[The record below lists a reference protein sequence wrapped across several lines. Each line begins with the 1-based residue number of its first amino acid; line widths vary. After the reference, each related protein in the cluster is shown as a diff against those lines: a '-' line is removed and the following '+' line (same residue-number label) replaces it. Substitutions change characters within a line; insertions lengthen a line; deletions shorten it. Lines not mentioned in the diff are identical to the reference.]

1 MPYLCTKISKGMALT
16 LNTSIDGKKFYSC
29 DFPDL
34 SISTNYGLANVTI
47 VVNGS
52 TALST
57 RYYAVSG
64 RVTVRNLVPLIEL
77 SMEQQNKSYCL
88 VGVSVSVA
96 NESVSASCSVLLC
109 KVKCMTV
116 DVDTF
121 LANSFLT
128 THNHR
133 LTTLYNEE
141 VLPFFIAG
149 SGSYSVGTFYF
160 TLNVRKN
167 DGSYDSYEY
176 ISGRRFGYGIVT
188 STISVKELQWA
199 CEAHFGSG
207 TQLLSFTLKF
217 NSRLMHFYIVP
228 CASAQEFRFKN
239 IFGCMESLGI
249 PGATISKLESDF
261 SEAMV
266 DGRLQ
271 HYDVKHTRTFEVQTA
286 QLLSGY
292 MTWLEQFLTS
302 SFIMR
307 KLPDGMFADVLI
319 KEYSFEQTDAPGEEN
334 TLNFTWI
341 FSDQRE
347 TPHRYTYNVGIFTEQ
362 FNDIFA

>member
-1 MPYLCTKISKGMALT
+1 MALT

-47 VVNGS
+47 AVNGS

-128 THNHR
+128 TNNHR

-141 VLPFFIAG
+141 VLPFFIIG

-160 TLNVRKN
+160 TLNVRKT

-271 HYDVKHTRTFEVQTA
+271 HYDVKHTRTYEVQTA

-302 SFIMR
+302 SSIMR

-319 KEYSFEQTDAPGEEN
+319 SEYTFEQTDAPGEEN
-334 TLNFTWI
+334 TLSFTWQFADGKQSTQR
-341 FSDQRE
+341 FSIH
-347 TPHRYTYNVGIFTEQ
+347 TGIFTEQ
-362 FNDIFA
+362 YNQTFA